1 MARRIFFQLCLLLLG
16 FSLLHSEYPKVGK
29 KAPPIDLVDWI
40 TGKIEG
46 KKPFAKKTV
55 ILDFW
60 ATWCGPCVATIPHLN
75 QLSEKFS
82 NSNVV
87 FVSITDEERSIVERF
102 LKDRQMKSSVVI
114 DRERRTNLAYGI
126 TGIPHTF
133 LIDAKGI
140 LRWHGYPTELTARF
154 LDSFL
159 KTGVA
164 PESVEPPK
172 PVTLTE
178 NILRGKLD
186 SSNVFFFS
194 IATGDTRKTSDGWFS
209 SSSSKDVSDFQFH
222 LKSVAD
228 MVSTILSVPKARIR
242 TSESVQLHRYDVR
255 LRLNTSVAGNPTKRE
270 AIDMICRV
278 AGLQLN
284 EVVDSIKVWMMNVE
298 DPGRLRK
305 SASTGGWH
313 TGGADSIWTA
323 TGIPLNLFA
332 TSLQD
337 LYGIAVV
344 YQDTISYRCDFDL
357 PADDF
362 EKGRKLLQEKYGVV
376 LRLGMQQAKVVEI
389 APFATKR

>member
-1 MARRIFFQLCLLLLG
+1 
-16 FSLLHSEYPKVGK
+16 
-29 KAPPIDLVDWI
+29 
-40 TGKIEG
+40 
-46 KKPFAKKTV
+46 
-55 ILDFW
+55 
-60 ATWCGPCVATIPHLN
+60 
-75 QLSEKFS
+75 
-82 NSNVV
+82 
-87 FVSITDEERSIVERF
+87 
-102 LKDRQMKSSVVI
+102 
-114 DRERRTNLAYGI
+114 
-126 TGIPHTF
+126 
-133 LIDAKGI
+133 
-140 LRWHGYPTELTARF
+140 
-154 LDSFL
+154 
-159 KTGVA
+159 
-164 PESVEPPK
+164 
-172 PVTLTE
+172 
-178 NILRGKLD
+178 
-186 SSNVFFFS
+186 
-194 IATGDTRKTSDGWFS
+194 
-209 SSSSKDVSDFQFH
+209 
-222 LKSVAD
+222 